1 MCPKRT
7 TEGSYDSLLTEIEY
21 ATRRS
26 MPIEIGQAP
35 DSGHTQPAAE
45 GNRFQPR
52 FVVSDCIRV
61 ALAYACNRSV
71 APSQSLYSRT
81 FFTYNCSM
89 RPT

>member
-52 FVVSDCIRV
+52 FVH
-61 ALAYACNRSV
+61 
-71 APSQSLYSRT
+71 RT
-81 FFTYNCSM
+81 
-89 RPT
+89 